1 VPVANHR
8 GLPAAIRDISLG
20 GLSMELAEEVAV
32 DSVHDFG
39 FTLGNGTEIVLRA
52 RVAHTRREA
61 RLQGRPV
68 FVTGVQ
74 FLADVSGQASGRPL
88 QLAS

>member
-8 GLPAAIRDISLG
+8 GLPAAIRDIGLG

-52 RVAHTRREA
+52 RVAHTREVQSYG
-61 RLQGRPV
+61 RLV

-74 FLADVSGQASGRPL
+74 FLADVSGQASARPL